1 MASPVRDPPTPSAAD
16 QAPTLTHLP
25 PVRRILRS
33 FGFALEGL
41 ATLLRTQPNFVV
53 HVAAACVALGLG
65 IALRLGPLE
74 LALII
79 LTIALVLVV
88 ESINTALETLCDL
101 VSPGVHPLIKRAK
114 DVAAAAV
121 LIAAATAV
129 VVAALLFG
137 PRLLGLLT

>member
-1 MASPVRDPPTPSAAD
+1 M
-16 QAPTLTHLP
+16 
-25 PVRRILRS
+25 RS

-114 DVAAAAV
+114 DISAAAV
-121 LIAAATAV
+121 LIAAAAAV
-129 VVAALLFG
+129 TVAVLLFG
-137 PRLLGLLT
+137 PRLLGLLR

>member
-1 MASPVRDPPTPSAAD
+1 M
-16 QAPTLTHLP
+16 
-25 PVRRILRS
+25 RS

-101 VSPGVHPLIKRAK
+101 VSPRVHPLIKQAK
-114 DVAAAAV
+114 NISAAAAV
-121 LIAAATAV
+121 TVAV
-129 VVAALLFG
+129 LLFG
-137 PRLLGLLT
+137 PRLLGLLR